1 MNSFSDSPAIDNGP
15 HWLQRLERKEGTN
28 QWTWYEAKF
37 MAKFSDRKTL
47 FTLVSS
53 FLFLYNFS
61 LSFILL
67 NVPEDSRGQ
76 DNINHFINVTYSI
89 KVNKR
94 GNKSQ
99 ESSIC
104 LFKHSVSQ
112 KPVGRTRCEHP
123 INKKHPVNVSY
134 LTTLLRYVDFPSYR
148 VPVCSRKISN
158 IIHWFQKS
166 HCAFQCSNLPL
177 HRVKVYIPP
186 TYD

>member
-1 MNSFSDSPAIDNGP
+1 
-15 HWLQRLERKEGTN
+15 
-28 QWTWYEAKF
+28 

-47 FTLVSS
+47 FALVSS
-53 FLFLYNFS
+53 FLFLYNFL

-76 DNINHFINVTYSI
+76 DSVNHFINVTYSI
-89 KVNKR
+89 KVNKH

-123 INKKHPVNVSY
+123 INVSY

-166 HCAFQCSNLPL
+166 HCAYRCSNLPL

>member
-1 MNSFSDSPAIDNGP
+1 
-15 HWLQRLERKEGTN
+15 
-28 QWTWYEAKF
+28 